1 MQYSCYENTIFVVHY
16 FALIPRAKSLLI
28 KLSNSANICLCFTF
42 TTFFSPQIS
51 LFVVIPQYAKFIL
64 NKFRSDL
71 PTKKLTWNVK
81 VVSHKTDHSMRFV
94 YLSSI
99 KTVFLF
105 KKRKLNKNIGH
116 FCRRKKG

>member
-1 MQYSCYENTIFVVHY
+1 MLRKH
-16 FALIPRAKSLLI
+16 
-28 KLSNSANICLCFTF
+28 NICCTLFCPNFKGESFTNKIVKQRKHLLMLHIYNL
-42 TTFFSPQIS
+42 FSPQIS